1 MRPFFRSDTG
11 LSRIAAPA
19 RPLDQGE
26 VPLVDHDPHGMM
38 QVFRSLMIGICHPLE
53 AQLLV
58 RRLLV
63 VKLTRTGGNVPVQIQ
78 TRSTFAPTSGPS
90 RSVCLGEEE
99 DRSGYILRVES
110 ITIASFGG
118 AIHDAHAQTC
128 AKSPVGETRWRDV
141 SRNQRIRDMSL
152 LTRFLGSFNSRFIG
166 ARREDRPPLQPAR
179 KECSRVR

>member
-19 RPLDQGE
+19 RPPDQGE

-38 QVFRSLMIGICHPLE
+38 RVFRSLMIGICHPLE

-63 VKLTRTGGNVPVQIQ
+63 VKLTRTGGNVPVQVQ

-110 ITIASFGG
+110 IIIASLG
-118 AIHDAHAQTC
+118 APFTTPMHRHALSHLLARQDSAMCHAISESGTC
-128 AKSPVGETRWRDV
+128 
-141 SRNQRIRDMSL
+141 L
-152 LTRFLGSFNSRFIG
+152 
-166 ARREDRPPLQPAR
+166 
-179 KECSRVR
+179 C